1 MIAYL
6 KGKVLLID
14 DNEVIVE
21 AGQSGV
27 GYRLLMSANDMSEL
41 EEGMDI
47 ELHVYTQ
54 VREDAFELYGFK
66 SRDERALFIQLI
78 SAKGVGS
85 RSALAILN
93 TLTPAQLQ
101 VAVLTADVATL
112 KKVPGIGAKT
122 ASQIILDLEKWLKSR
137 HFADTLPTASQAMPV
152 ARKLHADTRSALKN
166 FGFSEQDIDRVL
178 AKLDES
184 GEDLDVQ
191 GEIRWALKAINQK

>member
-1 MIAYL
+1 MIAYI
-6 KGKVLLID
+6 KGTVLLID
-14 DNEVIVE
+14 ASEVVIE
-21 AGQSGV
+21 AGQSGI
-27 GYRLLMSANDMSEL
+27 GYRVLMSANDLADL
-41 EEGMDI
+41 EAGMEI
-47 ELHVYTQ
+47 ELHIYTQ

-66 SRDERALFIQLI
+66 TRDERALFIQLI

-85 RSALAILN
+85 RSALTILN
-93 TLTPAQLQ
+93 VLTPAQLQ
-101 VAVLTADVATL
+101 TAVLTADVATL

-137 HFADTLPTASQAMPV
+137 HFVDTLVTPSQVMPA

-166 FGFSEQDIDRVL
+166 FGFSDQDIDRVL
-178 AKLDES
+178 TKLDES